1 MESRKNGEDK
11 TSAQQAPEAPE
22 EQKLDT
28 LIKNPSG
35 PACDSD
41 SEFIARKAN
50 VFSTV

>member
-1 MESRKNGEDK
+1 MESRKNGVDK
-11 TSAQQAPEAPE
+11 TSAQQGPEPE

-50 VFSTV
+50 VFSTM